1 MHPQAQRVQTTL
13 TRAGCSTIVR
23 ELPESTRTA
32 AEAARAVGCEVG
44 QIVKSL
50 VFVLDPPGKIIL
62 LLVSGAN
69 RVNENTVGEKLGGR
83 LSKASAAQVEA
94 ETGFV
99 IGGVPPVGHS
109 KPLET
114 YLDEDLLH
122 YEMIWAAA
130 GTPHAV
136 FPITPAEL
144 IRITNATPL
153 SMK

>member
-13 TRAGCSTIVR
+13 IQAGCSAVVR
-23 ELPESTRTA
+23 ELPDSTRTA
-32 AEAARAVGCEVG
+32 AEAAQAVGCEVG

-50 VFVLDPPGKIIL
+50 VFVLDPPGKTIL

-69 RVNENTVGEKLGGR
+69 RVNEKSVGEKLGGR
-83 LSKASAAQVEA
+83 LSKASAARVEA

-99 IGGVPPVGHS
+99 IGGVPPVGHT

-114 YLDEDLLH
+114 YIDEDLNH
-122 YEMIWAAA
+122 YEVIWAAA

-153 SMK
+153 SMR

>member
-13 TRAGCSTIVR
+13 IQAGCSALVR
-23 ELPESTRTA
+23 ELPDSTRTA
-32 AEAARAVGCEVG
+32 VEAAQAVGCEVG

-50 VFVLDPPGKIIL
+50 VFILDPPGKIIL

-69 RVNENTVGEKLGGR
+69 RVNENAVGEKLRGR

-99 IGGVPPVGHS
+99 IGGVPPVGHT

-114 YLDEDLLH
+114 YIDEDLMH
-122 YEMIWAAA
+122 YELVWAAA

-136 FPITPAEL
+136 FPINPAEL
-144 IRITNATPL
+144 MRITGAALL
-153 SMK
+153 SVR

>member
-13 TRAGCSTIVR
+13 IQAGCSVLVR
-23 ELPESTRTA
+23 ELPDSTRTA
-32 AEAARAVGCEVG
+32 EEAARAVGCEVG

-50 VFVLDPPGKIIL
+50 VFVLDPPGKTVL

-69 RVNENTVGEKLGGR
+69 RVNEKSVGEKLGGR

-94 ETGFV
+94 DTGFV
-99 IGGVPPVGHS
+99 IGGVPPLGHK

-114 YLDEDLLH
+114 YVDEDLLH
-122 YEMIWAAA
+122 YDLIWAAA

-144 IRITNATPL
+144 IRITGATPL
-153 SMK
+153 SMR